1 MLKPLGDRIVVKFE
15 EKEQTV
21 GGFVLA
27 GASQEKTREASVL
40 AVGKGIHTFNGDLVA
55 PEVAVGDK
63 VLVDAHA
70 GLEVKD
76 GDQTVHIVRESD
88 ILAIIG

>member
-27 GASQEKTREASVL
+27 GASQEKTKEASVL
-40 AVGKGIHTFNGDLVA
+40 AVGQGIHAFNGDLVA

-88 ILAIIG
+88 ILAIIR